1 MSSSIGGFFAT
12 LGIKTDTNSF
22 DKSKQSLDIVTNSV
36 SRMMGTVRNAS
47 AVLGVLAIT
56 TGKTATAEVN
66 LSKTIGL
73 STEALDNWR
82 IAARIAGADANGLV
96 SEMNTLEQKMLNLKQ
111 GNVDQGLATSLGFL
125 GFDQD
130 YGTFAEMDAEQ
141 RVKAIFD
148 AAKKLD
154 DQEFAGKLV
163 GDILGQ
169 NARTLYLSEEVKTN
183 GLDAL
188 LNKAQSVNFVGA
200 EQTQNA
206 AEFFSEFQETTE
218 AIKSLTKSFGSDVAK
233 ELTPIFSNINNWL
246 SENGDEIKK
255 TLTDIA
261 TNIGLIV
268 DKYAKPVID
277 FAGDVAR
284 GTGNLVGGIA
294 EGDVSKVEEGLF
306 ELVDSFSAGITAS
319 LSKYEYDDLM
329 KLAKFER
336 SGIKDSFHAK
346 YDNKTGPVSLTR
358 EEADYFAFLKE
369 MTNKY
374 GTSTS
379 NKKEQE
385 KTEKNAIDMLSKR
398 NDYLKKAVDSKIRI
412 IQKAEGSDLITLN
425 RFNKDEL
432 SYLAT
437 EEGYK
442 KFKNKINF
450 PENWSV
456 NKNSSVPGI
465 QDGIIKPDGQIT
477 QVAQDDWV
485 FAFRNISDFA
495 AGFIPHNNNNTN
507 NEIVI
512 NQNITINGAKDM
524 PQVVRQQAY
533 IGVQNGILE
542 AMQNNI
548 NRMQMMNGLQ

>member
-12 LGIKTDTNSF
+12 LGIRTDTNSF
-22 DKSKQSLDIVTNSV
+22 DKSKQSLDTVTNAV

-56 TGKTATAEVN
+56 TGKTATAEIN

-73 STEALDNWR
+73 STEALDKWR

-154 DQEFAGKLV
+154 DQDFAGKLV

-169 NARTLYLSEEVKTN
+169 NARTLYLSEAVKTN

-188 LNKAQSVNFVGA
+188 LNKAQNINFVDSD
-200 EQTQNA
+200 QTKNA
-206 AEFFSEFQETTE
+206 AAFFSEFQETTE

-268 DKYAKPVID
+268 DKYAKPVIG
-277 FAGDVAR
+277 FVGDVAR
-284 GTGNLVGGIA
+284 GTSNLVGGIA
-294 EGDVSKVEEGLF
+294 EGDVSKVENGLF
-306 ELVDSFSAGITAS
+306 ELANSFSAGIKAS
-319 LSKYEYDDLM
+319 VSKYEYDDLI
-329 KLAKFER
+329 KLAEFER
-336 SGIKDSFHAK
+336 SGVKDSFHAK
-346 YDNKTGPVSLTR
+346 
-358 EEADYFAFLKE
+358 
-369 MTNKY
+369 
-374 GTSTS
+374 
-379 NKKEQE
+379 
-385 KTEKNAIDMLSKR
+385 
-398 NDYLKKAVDSKIRI
+398 
-412 IQKAEGSDLITLN
+412 
-425 RFNKDEL
+425 
-432 SYLAT
+432 
-437 EEGYK
+437 
-442 KFKNKINF
+442 
-450 PENWSV
+450 
-456 NKNSSVPGI
+456 
-465 QDGIIKPDGQIT
+465 
-477 QVAQDDWV
+477 
-485 FAFRNISDFA
+485 
-495 AGFIPHNNNNTN
+495 
-507 NEIVI
+507 
-512 NQNITINGAKDM
+512 
-524 PQVVRQQAY
+524 
-533 IGVQNGILE
+533 
-542 AMQNNI
+542 
-548 NRMQMMNGLQ
+548 